1 VTGLLTVLIAFAAT
15 YFGIELYRRWSLR
28 SGTLALPNERSS
40 HEKPTPTGA
49 GIVIV
54 IVSLAFLVVGS
65 LSGTLH
71 ILPAYFAGA
80 VAVAAVSWLD
90 DRRGVSFVWRFLVH
104 AVAAAGVAATA
115 DLSKFFAAGV
125 PNIPLVGF
133 VAMAAVFC
141 WIVWLISVF
150 NFMDGIDGL
159 VGLLSVIAAAGW
171 LVFADLAGSESV
183 RTASILIFALTAA
196 FLVHNWQPASV
207 FMGDTGS
214 TFLGFTFAVLPFI
227 ETQQTRNIG
236 SWPLLFGVA
245 AVWVPLFD
253 MSFTSVRRTLARQ
266 PLWIPSREHLYQRLV
281 IAGWTHSTVSIIYGV
296 FATAITSSWIMAFSR
311 GGSWYLLGVFITAAS
326 AAAGVLVVARKK
338 IVDVSGLKC

>member
-1 VTGLLTVLIAFAAT
+1 MTGLLTVLIAFAAT

-40 HEKPTPTGA
+40 HQKPTPAGA
-49 GIVIV
+49 GIVFV
-54 IVSLAFLVVGS
+54 IIILVFLIVGS

-71 ILPAYFAGA
+71 ILPAYLAGA

-115 DLSKFFAAGV
+115 DLSKFFASGL
-125 PNIPLVGF
+125 PDIPLIGF

-150 NFMDGIDGL
+150 NFVDGIDGL

-171 LVFADLAGSESV
+171 LVFADIAGSGSV
-183 RTASILIFALTAA
+183 RAASILIFASTAA
-196 FLVHNWQPASV
+196 FLVHNWQPARV

-253 MSFTSVRRTLARQ
+253 MSFTSLRRTLARQ
-266 PLWIPSREHLYQRLV
+266 PLWVPSREHIYQQFV
-281 IAGWTHSTVSIIYGV
+281 IAGWRHSTVSIAYGV
-296 FATAITSSWIMAFSR
+296 IASAITASWILAFSR
-311 GGSWYLLGVFITAAS
+311 GGTWSLLAVFVTAV
-326 AAAGVLVVARKK
+326 AAATGALVAARKK